1 MSRDGEDVNDTIGII
16 EGERITGSIVLSFEG
31 VNIRSGMG
39 GVAARVEGLGPDV
52 TAEEMW
58 VTVRCC
64 DVLAAE
70 SEGVVG
76 LRLGWGTWWLRWEGG
91 IIGEGGKISSAVC
104 VVISSERND
113 GDGEGALA
121 DKKESRRRTLGGSEV
136 AAERGVASAT
146 GTLWV

>member
-16 EGERITGSIVLSFEG
+16 EGEIITGSIVLSSKG

-39 GVAARVEGLGPDV
+39 GVAARVEGPGSEV

-76 LRLGWGTWWLRWEGG
+76 LGLG
-91 IIGEGGKISSAVC
+91 
-104 VVISSERND
+104 
-113 GDGEGALA
+113 
-121 DKKESRRRTLGGSEV
+121 
-136 AAERGVASAT
+136 
-146 GTLWV
+146 